1 MINMVFVLHFKRAI
15 PDDPTAAAS
24 KMCHS
29 LHTHA
34 YTLPSSM
41 QMNTQFIDYA
51 AFRLCKL

>member
-1 MINMVFVLHFKRAI
+1 MINMVFVLHFKRVL
-15 PDDPTAAAS
+15 PDDLKAAAS

-34 YTLPSSM
+34 YNLPSSM

-51 AFRLCKL
+51 AVRLCKL